1 MKSRPD
7 RFTSSLQQPRP
18 LILIAAL
25 CGLQSCAVVPMAP
38 LVYGSKTIGGLDIS
52 TNTSAN
58 PGASISLGYKRDDL
72 ALVPVAVRSEDARG
86 QRLHIIR
93 GQDSRSGK
101 GEDAASGKDDRDAL
115 SVFGSFEGRGL
126 GTAAQDSA
134 KAEAL
139 AANYFSTGIAAQ
151 KLANGFGDA
160 EKYRQARNCLRAV
173 ENLVAGL
180 ADGDKAKYI
189 RLGMETCHTSQ

>member
-1 MKSRPD
+1 MKSHPKHC
-7 RFTSSLQQPRP
+7 TSGRTSL
-18 LILIAAL
+18 LILATL
-25 CGLQSCAVVPMAP
+25 CSVQGCAVVPMAP
-38 LVYGSKTIGGLDIS
+38 LIYGSKTVGGLDIS

-58 PGASISLGYKRDDL
+58 PGASFSLGYKRDDL
-72 ALVPVAVRSEDARG
+72 ALVPVAVRREDSRG
-86 QRLHIIR
+86 QELHIVR
-93 GQDSRSGK
+93 GQNNRGDKGDDADKGK
-101 GEDAASGKDDRDAL
+101 GKDDSDAL

-126 GTAAQDSA
+126 GTAGQDST

-189 RLGMETCHTSQ
+189 RLGMETCHDGQ